1 MTSDDAFSAVSAP
14 LARALVRRGFDSLTP
29 IQEAVIAPA
38 LAGRDLRIS
47 SRTGSGK
54 TVALGLVLGRLLS
67 EPAEPGRTAGRA
79 RPRALLV
86 APTRELA
93 AQIGRELTWLF
104 AELKLSVCVVTGGT
118 SVGGERRALSVNP
131 AILVGTP
138 GRLCDHLSHGA
149 LDLSGVEAIV
159 LDEADQM
166 LDLGFRE
173 PLEMLLAELPSERE
187 THLVSA
193 TFPRVVEALAAR
205 YQKRAMLV
213 QGSAPNEAHA
223 DIAYVAHLVHPAE
236 RYGAL
241 INVLLMAPS
250 ERTLVF
256 VRTRVDATM
265 VATRL
270 AKDGFRAAALSG
282 ELAQTE
288 RTRTLEAFRAGTLT
302 VLVCTDV
309 ASRGIDIPDVHR
321 VIHGDLPDA
330 PEPLTHRSGRTGRAG
345 NKGTSVL
352 LVPAQRKSF
361 AEMLL
366 RGARVRARFCPA
378 PTASEVREAADE
390 RVVEELTAAAEQLD
404 PAPHSVLAARL
415 LETLEPDVLTQLLLA
430 RLGVHGPV
438 APRDLQTVE
447 DRPRRTTPPP
457 FRKAEVRG
465 GRPHAAGGERFPF
478 RRAR

>member
-1 MTSDDAFSAVSAP
+1 MTSDDVFSAVSAP
-14 LARALVRRGFDSLTP
+14 LARALVRRGFASLTP
-29 IQEAVIAPA
+29 IQQAVTAPE
-38 LAGRDLRIS
+38 LVGRDLRIS

-67 EPAEPGRTAGRA
+67 EPPEQPRGAGRA

-104 AELKLSVCVVTGGT
+104 AELKMSICVVTGGT
-118 SVGGERRALSVNP
+118 SVGGERRALSMNP
-131 AILVGTP
+131 TVLVGTP
-138 GRLCDHLSHGA
+138 GRLCDHLSHA
-149 LDLSGVEAIV
+149 AIDLSGVEAIV

-166 LDLGFRE
+166 LELGFRE
-173 PLEMLLAELPSERE
+173 PLEMLLSELPTDRQ

-205 YQKRAMLV
+205 YQKKGALLV
-213 QGSAPNEAHA
+213 QGGAANEAHA

-270 AKDGFRAAALSG
+270 ANDGFRAAALSG
-282 ELAQTE
+282 ELAQAE

-352 LVPAQRKSF
+352 LVPAHRKSF

-378 PTASEVREAADE
+378 PTANDVREAAEE
-390 RVVEELTAAAEQLD
+390 RVVEELTSAAEGLD
-404 PAPHSVLAARL
+404 PATHAELAARL
-415 LETLEPDVLTQLLLA
+415 LDILDPDVLTQLLLA
-430 RLGVHGPV
+430 RLNVHGPV
-438 APRDLQTVE
+438 APRDLSVVE
-447 DRPRRTTPPP
+447 ERPRRVPAP
-457 FRKAEVRG
+457 FKSPQLRGRHPAGAERLSV
-465 GRPHAAGGERFPF
+465 